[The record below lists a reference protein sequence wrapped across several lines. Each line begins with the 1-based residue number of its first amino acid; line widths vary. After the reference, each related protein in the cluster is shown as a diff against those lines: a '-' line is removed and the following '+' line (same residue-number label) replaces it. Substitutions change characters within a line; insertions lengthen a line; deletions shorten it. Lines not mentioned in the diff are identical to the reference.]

1 MTGDKREGKAGEV
14 GKCRRNGLSLG
25 VEGMSDAEP
34 RKLIFSIPGV
44 WIDRFVGFRR
54 PVLSGPLRGENGVE
68 RAWLLSIPE
77 EVAGRVGILLMVR
90 ERFFT
95 LRELDASGRAASGA
109 LDAAVGPCLPSSC
122 AGPDSVEGFIMT
134 LKGDRGRVELGDSG
148 DELGDGS
155 VMDGESKVEL
165 VVVGDE
171 SVDSEEI
178 EAALL
183 CWKIPGRLYCVVL
196 DSVFVEFLGSCEL

>member
-1 MTGDKREGKAGEV
+1 MA
-14 GKCRRNGLSLG
+14 
-25 VEGMSDAEP
+25 
-34 RKLIFSIPGV
+34 
-44 WIDRFVGFRR
+44 
-54 PVLSGPLRGENGVE
+54 
-68 RAWLLSIPE
+68 
-77 EVAGRVGILLMVR
+77 R

-95 LRELDASGRAASGA
+95 LRELDASGRVASGA
-109 LDAAVGPCLPSSC
+109 LDAAVRCCLPLSC
-122 AGPDSVEGFIMT
+122 AGSDSVEDFIMA

-171 SVDSEEI
+171 SVESEEM
-178 EAALL
+178 EAPLL

-196 DSVFVEFLGSCEL
+196 DSVFIEVLEACEL

>member
-1 MTGDKREGKAGEV
+1 
-14 GKCRRNGLSLG
+14 
-25 VEGMSDAEP
+25 
-34 RKLIFSIPGV
+34 
-44 WIDRFVGFRR
+44 
-54 PVLSGPLRGENGVE
+54 
-68 RAWLLSIPE
+68 
-77 EVAGRVGILLMVR
+77 VGIPLTAR

-95 LRELDASGRAASGA
+95 LRELDASGRAASRA

-122 AGPDSVEGFIMT
+122 AGPDSAEDFIMA

-155 VMDGESKVEL
+155 VMDGESKVEF

-171 SVDSEEI
+171 SVESEEM

-183 CWKIPGRLYCVVL
+183 CWNILGRLYCVVL

>member
-1 MTGDKREGKAGEV
+1 MA
-14 GKCRRNGLSLG
+14 
-25 VEGMSDAEP
+25 
-34 RKLIFSIPGV
+34 
-44 WIDRFVGFRR
+44 
-54 PVLSGPLRGENGVE
+54 
-68 RAWLLSIPE
+68 
-77 EVAGRVGILLMVR
+77 R

-109 LDAAVGPCLPSSC
+109 LGAAVGPCLPSSC
-122 AGPDSVEGFIMT
+122 AGPDPVEDFIMA

-155 VMDGESKVEL
+155 VIDGESKVEL

-171 SVDSEEI
+171 SVDSEEM

-183 CWKIPGRLYCVVL
+183 CWKIPGRLYGVVL
-196 DSVFVEFLGSCEL
+196 DSVFIEFLGSCEL

>member
-1 MTGDKREGKAGEV
+1 MA
-14 GKCRRNGLSLG
+14 
-25 VEGMSDAEP
+25 
-34 RKLIFSIPGV
+34 
-44 WIDRFVGFRR
+44 
-54 PVLSGPLRGENGVE
+54 
-68 RAWLLSIPE
+68 
-77 EVAGRVGILLMVR
+77 R

-109 LDAAVGPCLPSSC
+109 LDATVGPGLPPSC
-122 AGPDSVEGFIMT
+122 AGPDCVEDFIMA

-171 SVDSEEI
+171 SVDSEEM

-183 CWKIPGRLYCVVL
+183 CWKIPERLYCVVL
-196 DSVFVEFLGSCEL
+196 DSVFIEFLGSCEL

>member
-1 MTGDKREGKAGEV
+1 MA
-14 GKCRRNGLSLG
+14 
-25 VEGMSDAEP
+25 
-34 RKLIFSIPGV
+34 
-44 WIDRFVGFRR
+44 
-54 PVLSGPLRGENGVE
+54 
-68 RAWLLSIPE
+68 
-77 EVAGRVGILLMVR
+77 R

-109 LDAAVGPCLPSSC
+109 LDAAVRCCLPLSC
-122 AGPDSVEGFIMT
+122 AGSDSVEDFIMA
-134 LKGDRGRVELGDSG
+134 LKGDRGSVELGDSG

-171 SVDSEEI
+171 SVESEEM
-178 EAALL
+178 EAPLL

-196 DSVFVEFLGSCEL
+196 DSVFIEVLEACEL